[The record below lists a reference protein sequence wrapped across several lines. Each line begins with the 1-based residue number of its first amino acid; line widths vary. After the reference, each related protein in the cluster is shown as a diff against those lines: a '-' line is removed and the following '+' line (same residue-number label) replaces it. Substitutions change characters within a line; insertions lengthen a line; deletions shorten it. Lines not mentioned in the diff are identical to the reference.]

1 MTSQV
6 YMLHTLPD
14 EIVSLIVACLL
25 STIKCITV
33 SKDLNRILAGKLEK
47 SYSTKIAVCL
57 ERNGI
62 SKKYVNVP
70 VIPGADC
77 NLTHIFKIFDKY
89 KENIHIW
96 YAYKPSPYH
105 VMQLP
110 SIDDIDFKIFSSSS
124 VFPCRYHNLR
134 VQDILWVHSIVKI
147 GLLNEDD
154 DLIWYNLKEFT

>member
-1 MTSQV
+1 MIIIDYFFLFTCMTSQV

-14 EIVSLIVACLL
+14 EIVSLIVCCLL

-70 VIPGADC
+70 VNLPVIPGADC
-77 NLTHIFKIFDKY
+77 NLTHIFKIFD
-89 KENIHIW
+89 
-96 YAYKPSPYH
+96 
-105 VMQLP
+105 
-110 SIDDIDFKIFSSSS
+110 
-124 VFPCRYHNLR
+124 
-134 VQDILWVHSIVKI
+134 
-147 GLLNEDD
+147 
-154 DLIWYNLKEFT
+154 